1 MALPDPPPQNLPG
14 SALPERP
21 FHVDAASRV
30 RQAAQVQEFPL
41 GDEEMMLFLHGR
53 EALHTLNTT
62 AWAVWDLCDGQRTIA
77 EIAQELSGVTGHP
90 VEAVLAD
97 VRSTVERLG
106 ALSLLDLA

>member
-1 MALPDPPPQNLPG
+1 MAPPEPPPPNLPG
-14 SALPERP
+14 SALPERR
-21 FHVDAASRV
+21 FVVDATARV
-30 RQAAQVQEFPL
+30 RQAPQVQEFPL
-41 GDEEMMLFLHGR
+41 GEEEMMLFLQGR

-97 VRSTVERLG
+97 VRTTVERLG